1 MSCLLAKTIRTY
13 TLNKSHF
20 ITFEGIDGCGK
31 STQAKLLIEKLNS
44 VNIETSFVREP
55 GGTKISEEIRA
66 VLLDS
71 REEEMSNRTE
81 ALLMCASRA
90 QLTKNIIIPELDS
103 GKWVIA
109 DRYSDSTLAYQGGG
123 RGIDIDWLI
132 NLNNFATFGVVP
144 DITFYI
150 DVDAETG
157 SQRRKNMSSDRIE
170 SAGSEFQNE
179 IRNKYFEIID
189 KFSERCVNIDG
200 NLSKDEI
207 SKTIWEE
214 TKKRT
219 SFEKS

>member
-1 MSCLLAKTIRTY
+1 MSCSLAKTIRTY

-31 STQAKLLIEKLNS
+31 STQAELLIEKLNS

-109 DRYSDSTLAYQGGG
+109 DRYSDSTLAYQGGCC
-123 RGIDIDWLI
+123 GIDLDWLI
-132 NLNNFATFGVVP
+132 NLNNFLP
-144 DITFYI
+144 KKI
-150 DVDAETG
+150 EG
-157 SQRRKNMSSDRIE
+157 SPLCFLNN
-170 SAGSEFQNE
+170 F
-179 IRNKYFEIID
+179 
-189 KFSERCVNIDG
+189 
-200 NLSKDEI
+200 
-207 SKTIWEE
+207 
-214 TKKRT
+214 
-219 SFEKS
+219 

>member
-1 MSCLLAKTIRTY
+1 LLGKTIRMY
-13 TLNKSHF
+13 TLNKSYF

-31 STQAKLLIEKLNS
+31 STQARLLIEKLNS
-44 VNIETSFVREP
+44 VNVETSFVREP
-55 GGTKISEEIRA
+55 GGTKISEEIRS
-66 VLLDS
+66 VLLDT
-71 REEEMSNRTE
+71 RDEEMSSRTE

-90 QLTKNIIIPELDS
+90 QLTKNIIIPELES

-123 RGIDIDWLI
+123 RCLDLDWLI
-132 NLNNFATFGVVP
+132 KLNDFATFGVAP
-144 DITFYI
+144 DITFFI

-157 SQRRKNMSSDRIE
+157 HQRRKNLSSDRIE

-179 IRNKYFEIID
+179 IRNKYFEIIH

-200 NLSKDEI
+200 NLSVDVI

-219 SFEKS
+219 SFEES